1 MNQNTTSKDPY
12 ANAAP
17 NNAFSS
23 KISTPG
29 RQQSMEPEAPAI
41 DPSLMSNML
50 ANNKAIADLKKN
62 QDTMKNELKE
72 L

>member
-1 MNQNTTSKDPY
+1 
-12 ANAAP
+12 
-17 NNAFSS
+17 
-23 KISTPG
+23 
-29 RQQSMEPEAPAI
+29 MEPEAPAI